1 MTDMD
6 ENRYHFVETT
16 PGEEAYYAAEA
27 ERMADAY
34 RVRGR
39 MIPLLGVLTSL
50 SFCLLIPAWYGVFVG
65 ELAPIAVLVFG
76 ALLSLF
82 AIPCHLLGGSRD
94 VISVGWVKSL
104 LYLLGILINTAG
116 TSLCMTAYYLHL
128 GKEPTHGELLLG
140 FILPVV
146 LFGLVC
152 VLIQVKPDRYGLW
165 TGGTCLLTVILIIVS
180 IVFWVRSDSKV
191 LFSFGFFDLLWTLIA
206 VIALHVACSDE
217 ESPWLRFSSF
227 AAFGVLMAV
236 GMIVLIL
243 LVCAGGGDGCD
254 CDCSGDCCDGGDCGC
269 GGTAEKATKK
279 PKRRWRRRLG
289 Q

>member
-50 SFCLLIPAWYGVFVG
+50 SFCVLIPAWYGVFVD

-140 FILPVV
+140 FILPVL

-152 VLIQVKPDRYGLW
+152 VLIQVKPNRYGLW

-191 LFSFGFFDLLWTLIA
+191 LFSFAFFDLLWTLIA

-236 GMIVLIL
+236 GMIVLII
-243 LVCAGGGDGCD
+243 LVCAAGGDGCD
-254 CDCSGDCCDGGDCGC
+254 CGGDCCDGGDCGC
-269 GGTAEKATKK
+269 GGSSSDSGAAR
-279 PKRRWRRRLG
+279 KRRG
-289 Q
+289 

>member
-1 MTDMD
+1 MADMD
-6 ENRYHFVETT
+6 ENRYPPVETT

-27 ERMADAY
+27 RRMNEAY

-39 MIPLLGVLTSL
+39 MIPLFGVLTSL
-50 SFCLLIPAWYGVFVG
+50 SFCVLIPVWYGVFAG
-65 ELAPIAVLVFG
+65 EITPIAVLVFG
-76 ALLSLF
+76 AFLSLF

-94 VISVGWVKSL
+94 VISVGWVKAL

-152 VLIQVKPDRYGLW
+152 ILIQIKPDRYGLW
-165 TGGTCLLTVILIIVS
+165 TGLTCLLTVILIIVS

-191 LFSFGFFDLLWTLIA
+191 LFSFAFFDLLWTLIA

-236 GMIVLIL
+236 GMIVLII
-243 LVCAGGGDGCD
+243 LVCAAGGDGCD
-254 CDCSGDCCDGGDCGC
+254 CDCGGDCCDGGDCGC
-269 GGTAEKATKK
+269 GGSSSDSGAAR
-279 PKRRWRRRLG
+279 KRRG
-289 Q
+289 

>member
-6 ENRYHFVETT
+6 ENRYPPVETT
-16 PGEEAYYAAEA
+16 PGEEVYYAEQAR
-27 ERMADAY
+27 RMNEAY

-50 SFCLLIPAWYGVFVG
+50 SFCVLIPAWYGVFVG
-65 ELAPIAVLVFG
+65 EFAPIAVLVFG
-76 ALLSLF
+76 AFLSLF

-94 VISVGWVKSL
+94 VISVGWVKAL

-152 VLIQVKPDRYGLW
+152 ILIQIKPDRYGLW
-165 TGGTCLLTVILIIVS
+165 TGGTCLLAVILIIVS

-191 LFSFGFFDLLWTLIA
+191 LFSFAFFDLLWTLIA

-217 ESPWLRFSSF
+217 DSPWLRFSSF

-236 GMIVLIL
+236 GMIVLII

-254 CDCSGDCCDGGDCGC
+254 CDCGGDCCDGGDCGC
-269 GGTAEKATKK
+269 GGTSSDSGAAR
-279 PKRRWRRRLG
+279 KRRG
-289 Q
+289 

>member
-50 SFCLLIPAWYGVFVG
+50 SFCVLIPAWYGVFVD

-128 GKEPTHGELLLG
+128 GKEPTHEVLLLG

-191 LFSFGFFDLLWTLIA
+191 LFSFAFFDLLWTLIA

-254 CDCSGDCCDGGDCGC
+254 CDCGGDCCDGGDCGC